1 MTESDTQAITL
12 SEDDIDEW
20 FDSEEMD
27 GPEHK
32 LSDEELS
39 QKYSDTQ
46 VRIVRTSLDFTLH
59 TLASSIKD
67 KSYIDISPGYQ
78 RRARWDRRKKSLLIE
93 SFLMNVPVP
102 SLFLFEKD
110 YNQYEIMDGRQRLE
124 AISEFL
130 DNKYALT

>member
-67 KSYIDISPGYQ
+67 KSYL
-78 RRARWDRRKKSLLIE
+78 SLLQGGI
-93 SFLMNVPVP
+93 LVLC
-102 SLFLFEKD
+102 SLYPLSCIVLH
-110 YNQYEIMDGRQRLE
+110 YLLL
-124 AISEFL
+124 S
-130 DNKYALT
+130 

>member
-93 SFLMNVPVP
+93 SFLMSVPVP

-110 YNQYEIMDGRQRLE
+110 
-124 AISEFL
+124 
-130 DNKYALT
+130 

>member
-1 MTESDTQAITL
+1 MTETDTKAIPL

-20 FDSEEMD
+20 FDLEEMD

-46 VRIVRTSLDFTLH
+46 IRIVRTSLDFTLY

-78 RRARWDRRKKSLLIE
+78 
-93 SFLMNVPVP
+93 
-102 SLFLFEKD
+102 
-110 YNQYEIMDGRQRLE
+110 
-124 AISEFL
+124 
-130 DNKYALT
+130 